1 MSKPNDPVRTYS
13 AEIHKYEPKVSKF
26 YIHHCQCSNI
36 TRTCY
41 LKNIFKLPNISRNET
56 ELPVS
61 AITCLQAIKNKTV
74 NFGPT
79 IITLQKTSMH
89 LWENLF
95 TELFRAASRSHYY
108 LKCLAIQG
116 TDLCS
121 LICWRRKYNRKK
133 CNRNNLL

>member
-95 TELFRAASRSHYY
+95 TELFRAASPE
-108 LKCLAIQG
+108 
-116 TDLCS
+116 S
-121 LICWRRKYNRKK
+121 LLSQVSGISRYRTLQL
-133 CNRNNLL
+133 NLLETQI

>member
-36 TRTCY
+36 IRTCY
-41 LKNIFKLPNISRNET
+41 LKNIFKLPNISRNEA

-61 AITCLQAIKNKTV
+61 AITCLQAIKNQTA

-95 TELFRAASRSHYY
+95 TELFRTAFPESLLSQVSGSSRYRP
-108 LKCLAIQG
+108 LQL
-116 TDLCS
+116 
-121 LICWRRKYNRKK
+121 
-133 CNRNNLL
+133 NLLETQI

>member
-36 TRTCY
+36 IRTCY
-41 LKNIFKLPNISRNET
+41 LKNIFKLPNISRNEA

-61 AITCLQAIKNKTV
+61 AITCLQANKNQTA

-95 TELFRAASRSHYY
+95 TELFRAASPE
-108 LKCLAIQG
+108 
-116 TDLCS
+116 S
-121 LICWRRKYNRKK
+121 LLFQVSGSSRYRPLQL
-133 CNRNNLL
+133 NLLETQI